1 MLRSLERHIKEL
13 LVDCYVLLAA
23 RIATPARIS
32 AHVGVRIMLC
42 FALILLIAGC
52 GRNSAGSSISGE
64 APPGSRSL
72 VLLFTGDMHS
82 NLESYPQLAELVE
95 RERAMAAERG
105 VPLLLLS
112 TGDAPMGTVYH
123 TLFTTNAADYRALS
137 LLGYDAS
144 ALGNHD
150 FDFGPHALLRSLAAA
165 DSLAADSL
173 AVRLASSPQPFASAR
188 PALSLPLLCAN
199 IQIEGD
205 TSGRVVKYIII
216 QRDSLRILVTATMG
230 LDAIRSISDA
240 DSLNYTPADAALAA
254 LLPQLPDCHFRIL
267 LSHGGTSWV
276 GNEQVTEETPS
287 ALRRRRKT
295 EDALLAAK
303 VPLFDAILS
312 GHDHAPL
319 FTPLIVGKTVLGNS
333 GANLQY
339 LGRVELAKDSS
350 GRTHLVDY
358 RLIPIPASTA
368 CPASQPAAQLA
379 SQPAAQLAAQ
389 PVAQLAS
396 QPALRPSEHLAQKSA
411 QMRIASFVE
420 ERYREVAENLQRV
433 YGIALPDTLLP
444 SLAATKFA
452 ALSTP
457 DLVAEA
463 YSAAPALLQ
472 NAAAAPAPPVL
483 LQTAAAAPATPALAE
498 AGVGAPA
505 APALAEERPIGIV
518 PFGVVRGQLPHS
530 GAITWRHLFE
540 LLPLGSNREGLAG
553 YPLVKLYLYG
563 KELFDICE
571 LDASYARPGN
581 DLHLHFSSNLK
592 YYGRA
597 IGIPFM
603 RITEVFVNGVPVER
617 NRLYPIVTDLYTA
630 QSIKLL
636 EESSFGL
643 LKAAPKD
650 SSGNI
655 VTNPAAYTLT
665 ARIPAVQPAARSLPV
680 AVQGALP
687 ASTQG
692 APPAKCA
699 TVEITGWMALGLML
713 SSQAPE

>member
-1 MLRSLERHIKEL
+1 MGMLRSLERHIKEFTA
-13 LVDCYVLLAA
+13 VCSALLAA
-23 RIATPARIS
+23 RTATLVRNATH
-32 AHVGVRIMLC
+32 AGVRIML
-42 FALILLIAGC
+42 FAALILLIAGC
-52 GRNSAGSSISGE
+52 GRDLAENCISGE

-95 RERAMAAERG
+95 RERAMAEERG

-112 TGDAPMGTVYH
+112 TGDAPMGTIYH

-137 LLGYDAS
+137 LLGYDAT

-165 DSLAADSL
+165 DSLAVADSLAAADSL
-173 AVRLASSPQPFASAR
+173 AVRLASSPQPLASAR
-188 PALSLPLLCAN
+188 PALSLPLLCTN

-205 TSGRVVKYIII
+205 TSGRVAKYIII
-216 QRDSLRILVTATMG
+216 QKDSLRILVTATMG

-240 DSLNYTPADAALAA
+240 DSLNYTPADAALAE

-339 LGRVELAKDSS
+339 LGRVELAKDFS
-350 GRTHLVDY
+350 GRTRLVDY

-368 CPASQPAAQLA
+368 CPAS
-379 SQPAAQLAAQ
+379 
-389 PVAQLAS
+389 
-396 QPALRPSEHLAQKSA
+396 HF
-411 QMRIASFVE
+411 ASFVE
-420 ERYREVAENLQRV
+420 ERYREVAENMQRV

-452 ALSTP
+452 DLSTP

-472 NAAAAPAPPVL
+472 TAAAAPAAPVL

-540 LLPLGSNREGLAG
+540 LLSLGSNREGLAG

-603 RITEVFVNGVPVER
+603 RITEVFANGAPVER

-655 VTNPAAYTLT
+655 VTNPAAYILT

-680 AVQGALP
+680 AVQGAP
-687 ASTQG
+687 TAQG

-699 TVEITGWMALGLML
+699 PPAQGAPVEITGWMALGLML
-713 SSQAPE
+713 SSQAPYDK

>member
-1 MLRSLERHIKEL
+1 MLRSLKRHIKEL
-13 LVDCYVLLAA
+13 LVYCYILHVA

-42 FALILLIAGC
+42 FALILLIASC
-52 GRNSAGSSISGE
+52 GRNSAENCISGD

-95 RERAMAAERG
+95 KERAMAAERG

-112 TGDAPMGTVYH
+112 TGDAPMGTIYH

-173 AVRLASSPQPFASAR
+173 AVRLASSSQPLASAR

-205 TSGRVVKYIII
+205 TSGRVAKYIII
-216 QRDSLRILVTATMG
+216 QKDSLRILVTATMG
-230 LDAIRSISDA
+230 IDAIRSISDA

-319 FTPLIVGKTVLGNS
+319 FTPLIVGNTVLGNS
-333 GANLQY
+333 GVNLQY

-358 RLIPIPASTA
+358 RLIPIPAATSHLA
-368 CPASQPAAQLA
+368 SHFASQPAAQIAAQPAAQLV
-379 SQPAAQLAAQ
+379 SQPAAQLAA
-389 PVAQLAS
+389 

-420 ERYREVAENLQRV
+420 ERYREVAENMQRV

-452 ALSTP
+452 DLSTP

-472 NAAAAPAPPVL
+472 TAAAAPATPAL
-483 LQTAAAAPATPALAE
+483 LQTAAAAPAT
-498 AGVGAPA
+498 
-505 APALAEERPIGIV
+505 PALAEERPIGIV

-540 LLPLGSNREGLAG
+540 LLSLGSNREGLAG

-603 RITEVFVNGVPVER
+603 RITEVFANGAPVER

-655 VTNPAAYTLT
+655 VTNPAAYILT

-687 ASTQG
+687 ASAQG
-692 APPAKCA
+692 APPAQGVP
-699 TVEITGWMALGLML
+699 VELTGWMALGLML
-713 SSQAPE
+713 SSQAPYDK

>member
-1 MLRSLERHIKEL
+1 
-13 LVDCYVLLAA
+13 
-23 RIATPARIS
+23 
-32 AHVGVRIMLC
+32 
-42 FALILLIAGC
+42 
-52 GRNSAGSSISGE
+52 
-64 APPGSRSL
+64 
-72 VLLFTGDMHS
+72 
-82 NLESYPQLAELVE
+82 
-95 RERAMAAERG
+95 
-105 VPLLLLS
+105 
-112 TGDAPMGTVYH
+112 MG
-123 TLFTTNAADYRALS
+123 
-137 LLGYDAS
+137 
-144 ALGNHD
+144 
-150 FDFGPHALLRSLAAA
+150 
-165 DSLAADSL
+165 
-173 AVRLASSPQPFASAR
+173 
-188 PALSLPLLCAN
+188 
-199 IQIEGD
+199 I
-205 TSGRVVKYIII
+205 
-216 QRDSLRILVTATMG
+216 
-230 LDAIRSISDA
+230 DAIRSISDA

-287 ALRRRRKT
+287 ALKRRRKT

-319 FTPLIVGKTVLGNS
+319 FTPLIVGNTVLGNS

-339 LGRVELAKDSS
+339 LGRVELAKDSAS
-350 GRTHLVDY
+350 RTHLVDY
-358 RLIPIPASTA
+358 RLIPIPAPTA
-368 CPASQPAAQLA
+368 CPASQPAAQIA
-379 SQPAAQLAAQ
+379 SQPA
-389 PVAQLAS
+389 AQLAS
-396 QPALRPSEHLAQKSA
+396 QPALRPSEHLAQKPA

-420 ERYREVAENLQRV
+420 ERYREVEENLQRV

-452 ALSTP
+452 DLSTP

-472 NAAAAPAPPVL
+472 TAAAAPAPPVL
-483 LQTAAAAPATPALAE
+483 LQNAAAAPATPALAE

-540 LLPLGSNREGLAG
+540 LLSLGSNREGLAG

-603 RITEVFVNGVPVER
+603 RITEVFANGAPVER

-655 VTNPAAYTLT
+655 VSNPAAYTIT

-680 AVQGALP
+680 AVQGAP
-687 ASTQG
+687 TAQG

-699 TVEITGWMALGLML
+699 PPAQGAPVELTGWMALGLML
-713 SSQAPE
+713 SSQAPYDK

>member
-23 RIATPARIS
+23 RIATLARTATLVRIATLARVFSLARI
-32 AHVGVRIMLC
+32 ATHAGVRIML
-42 FALILLIAGC
+42 FAALTLLIAGC
-52 GRNSAGSSISGE
+52 GRNSAESSISSE

-112 TGDAPMGTVYH
+112 TGDAPMGTIYH

-150 FDFGPHALLRSLAAA
+150 FDFGPRALLRSLAAA
-165 DSLAADSL
+165 DSLAA
-173 AVRLASSPQPFASAR
+173 F
-188 PALSLPLLCAN
+188 SLPLLCAN

-205 TSGRVVKYIII
+205 TSGRVAKYIII
-216 QRDSLRILVTATMG
+216 QKDSLRILVTATMG
-230 LDAIRSISDA
+230 IDAIRSISAA

-319 FTPLIVGKTVLGNS
+319 FTPLIVGNTVLGNS

-339 LGRVELAKDSS
+339 LGRVELAKDSA

-358 RLIPIPASTA
+358 RLIPIPAPTA
-368 CPASQPAAQLA
+368 CPAS
-379 SQPAAQLAAQ
+379 
-389 PVAQLAS
+389 
-396 QPALRPSEHLAQKSA
+396 HF
-411 QMRIASFVE
+411 ASFVE
-420 ERYREVAENLQRV
+420 ERYREVEENLQRV

-452 ALSTP
+452 VLSTP

-463 YSAAPALLQ
+463 YSAAPALLQTAAAAPAPPALLQ

-483 LQTAAAAPATPALAE
+483 LQTAAAPPATPALAE

-540 LLPLGSNREGLAG
+540 LLSLGSNREGLAG

-603 RITEVFVNGVPVER
+603 RITEVFANGAPVER

-655 VTNPAAYTLT
+655 VTNPAAYILT

-680 AVQGALP
+680 AVQGAP
-687 ASTQG
+687 TAQG

-699 TVEITGWMALGLML
+699 PPAQGAPVEITGWMALGLML
-713 SSQAPE
+713 SSQAPYDK

>member
-1 MLRSLERHIKEL
+1 MLF
-13 LVDCYVLLAA
+13 AA
-23 RIATPARIS
+23 LT
-32 AHVGVRIMLC
+32 
-42 FALILLIAGC
+42 LLIAGC
-52 GRNSAGSSISGE
+52 GRNSAESSISSE

-95 RERAMAAERG
+95 RERAMAEERG

-112 TGDAPMGTVYH
+112 TGDAPMGTIYH

-165 DSLAADSL
+165 DSFAAADSLAADSL
-173 AVRLASSPQPFASAR
+173 TVRLASSLQPLASAR

-205 TSGRVVKYIII
+205 TSGRVAKYIII

-230 LDAIRSISDA
+230 LDAIRSISTA

-319 FTPLIVGKTVLGNS
+319 FTPLIVGKTVIGNS

-339 LGRVELAKDSS
+339 LGRVELAKDSA

-368 CPASQPAAQLA
+368 CPASHFAAHPAAQR
-379 SQPAAQLAAQ
+379 
-389 PVAQLAS
+389 AS
-396 QPALRPSEHLAQKSA
+396 QPALRPSEHLAHKSA

-420 ERYREVAENLQRV
+420 ERYREVEENLQRV

-472 NAAAAPAPPVL
+472 TAAAAPVAPAL

-540 LLPLGSNREGLAG
+540 LLSLGSNREGLAG

-603 RITEVFVNGVPVER
+603 RITEVFANGAPVER

-655 VTNPAAYTLT
+655 VTNPAAYILT

-680 AVQGALP
+680 AVQGAP
-687 ASTQG
+687 TAQG
-692 APPAKCA
+692 A

-713 SSQAPE
+713 SSQAPYDK

>member
-23 RIATPARIS
+23 RIATSARIS
-32 AHVGVRIMLC
+32 AHVGMRIML
-42 FALILLIAGC
+42 FAALTLLIAGC
-52 GRNSAGSSISGE
+52 GRNSAESSISSA

-112 TGDAPMGTVYH
+112 TGDAPMGTIYH

-137 LLGYDAS
+137 LLGYDAT

-173 AVRLASSPQPFASAR
+173 AV
-188 PALSLPLLCAN
+188 LSLPLLCAN

-205 TSGRVVKYIII
+205 TSGRVAKYIII

-230 LDAIRSISDA
+230 LDAIRSISAA

-295 EDALLAAK
+295 EDAILAAK

-319 FTPLIVGKTVLGNS
+319 FIPLIVGKTVIGNS

-350 GRTHLVDY
+350 GRTSLVDY
-358 RLIPIPASTA
+358 QLIPIPAPTA
-368 CPASQPAAQLA
+368 CPAS
-379 SQPAAQLAAQ
+379 
-389 PVAQLAS
+389 
-396 QPALRPSEHLAQKSA
+396 HF
-411 QMRIASFVE
+411 ASFVE
-420 ERYREVAENLQRV
+420 ERYREVAENMQRV

-444 SLAATKFA
+444 SLAATQFA

-472 NAAAAPAPPVL
+472 TAAAAPAPPAL
-483 LQTAAAAPATPALAE
+483 LQNAAAAPVAPALAE

-540 LLPLGSNREGLAG
+540 LLSLGSNREGLAG

-603 RITEVFVNGVPVER
+603 RITEVFANGAPVER

-680 AVQGALP
+680 AVQGAPTAQGALP
-687 ASTQG
+687 ASAQG
-692 APPAKCA
+692 AP
-699 TVEITGWMALGLML
+699 VEMTGWMALGLML
-713 SSQAPE
+713 SSQAPYDK

>member
-1 MLRSLERHIKEL
+1 MLRSLKRHIKEL
-13 LVDCYVLLAA
+13 LVYCYILHAA
-23 RIATPARIS
+23 RIATLARTATLVRIATLARVFSLARI
-32 AHVGVRIMLC
+32 ATHAGVRIML
-42 FALILLIAGC
+42 FAALTLLIAGC
-52 GRNSAGSSISGE
+52 GRNSAESSISSE

-95 RERAMAAERG
+95 KERAMAAERG

-112 TGDAPMGTVYH
+112 TGDAPMGTIYH

-150 FDFGPHALLRSLAAA
+150 FDFGPRALLRSLAAA

-173 AVRLASSPQPFASAR
+173 AVRLASSSQSLASAR

-205 TSGRVVKYIII
+205 TSGRVAKYIII

-230 LDAIRSISDA
+230 LDAIRSISAA

-358 RLIPIPASTA
+358 RLIPIPAPTA

-379 SQPAAQLAAQ
+379 AQPA
-389 PVAQLAS
+389 AQLAS

-420 ERYREVAENLQRV
+420 ERYREVEENLQRV

-472 NAAAAPAPPVL
+472 
-483 LQTAAAAPATPALAE
+483 TAAAAPAAPALAE

-540 LLPLGSNREGLAG
+540 LLSLGSNREGLAG

-603 RITEVFVNGVPVER
+603 RITEVFANGAPVER

-655 VTNPAAYTLT
+655 VTNPAAYILT

-680 AVQGALP
+680 AVQGA
-687 ASTQG
+687 STAQG

-713 SSQAPE
+713 SSQATYDK

>member
-1 MLRSLERHIKEL
+1 M
-13 LVDCYVLLAA
+13 
-23 RIATPARIS
+23 
-32 AHVGVRIMLC
+32 
-42 FALILLIAGC
+42 
-52 GRNSAGSSISGE
+52 
-64 APPGSRSL
+64 
-72 VLLFTGDMHS
+72 
-82 NLESYPQLAELVE
+82 
-95 RERAMAAERG
+95 
-105 VPLLLLS
+105 
-112 TGDAPMGTVYH
+112 
-123 TLFTTNAADYRALS
+123 
-137 LLGYDAS
+137 
-144 ALGNHD
+144 
-150 FDFGPHALLRSLAAA
+150 
-165 DSLAADSL
+165 
-173 AVRLASSPQPFASAR
+173 
-188 PALSLPLLCAN
+188 
-199 IQIEGD
+199 
-205 TSGRVVKYIII
+205 
-216 QRDSLRILVTATMG
+216 
-230 LDAIRSISDA
+230 
-240 DSLNYTPADAALAA
+240 
-254 LLPQLPDCHFRIL
+254 
-267 LSHGGTSWV
+267 
-276 GNEQVTEETPS
+276 
-287 ALRRRRKT
+287 
-295 EDALLAAK
+295 
-303 VPLFDAILS
+303 
-312 GHDHAPL
+312 
-319 FTPLIVGKTVLGNS
+319 
-333 GANLQY
+333 
-339 LGRVELAKDSS
+339 
-350 GRTHLVDY
+350 
-358 RLIPIPASTA
+358 
-368 CPASQPAAQLA
+368 
-379 SQPAAQLAAQ
+379 
-389 PVAQLAS
+389 
-396 QPALRPSEHLAQKSA
+396 
-411 QMRIASFVE
+411 
-420 ERYREVAENLQRV
+420 
-433 YGIALPDTLLP
+433 P

-472 NAAAAPAPPVL
+472 TAAAAPAPPVL

-540 LLPLGSNREGLAG
+540 LLSLGSNREGLAG

-603 RITEVFVNGVPVER
+603 RITEVFANGAPVER

-655 VTNPAAYTLT
+655 VTNPAAYILT

-680 AVQGALP
+680 AVQGAP
-687 ASTQG
+687 TAQG

-699 TVEITGWMALGLML
+699 PPAQGAPVEITGWMALGLML
-713 SSQAPE
+713 SSQAPYDK

>member
-1 MLRSLERHIKEL
+1 
-13 LVDCYVLLAA
+13 
-23 RIATPARIS
+23 
-32 AHVGVRIMLC
+32 
-42 FALILLIAGC
+42 
-52 GRNSAGSSISGE
+52 
-64 APPGSRSL
+64 
-72 VLLFTGDMHS
+72 
-82 NLESYPQLAELVE
+82 
-95 RERAMAAERG
+95 
-105 VPLLLLS
+105 
-112 TGDAPMGTVYH
+112 
-123 TLFTTNAADYRALS
+123 
-137 LLGYDAS
+137 
-144 ALGNHD
+144 
-150 FDFGPHALLRSLAAA
+150 
-165 DSLAADSL
+165 
-173 AVRLASSPQPFASAR
+173 
-188 PALSLPLLCAN
+188 
-199 IQIEGD
+199 
-205 TSGRVVKYIII
+205 
-216 QRDSLRILVTATMG
+216 MG
-230 LDAIRSISDA
+230 LDAIRSISAA

-319 FTPLIVGKTVLGNS
+319 FTPLIVGNTVLGNS

-358 RLIPIPASTA
+358 RLIPIPAPTA
-368 CPASQPAAQLA
+368 CPAS
-379 SQPAAQLAAQ
+379 
-389 PVAQLAS
+389 
-396 QPALRPSEHLAQKSA
+396 HF
-411 QMRIASFVE
+411 ASFVE
-420 ERYREVAENLQRV
+420 ERYREVEENLQRV

-472 NAAAAPAPPVL
+472 TAAAAPAPPAL
-483 LQTAAAAPATPALAE
+483 LQNAAAAPVAPALAE

-540 LLPLGSNREGLAG
+540 LLSLGSNREGLAG

-603 RITEVFVNGVPVER
+603 RITEVFANGAPVER

-655 VTNPAAYTLT
+655 VTNPAAYILT

-680 AVQGALP
+680 AVQGAP
-687 ASTQG
+687 TAQG

-699 TVEITGWMALGLML
+699 PPAQGAPVEITGWMALGLML
-713 SSQAPE
+713 SSQAPYDK

>member
-1 MLRSLERHIKEL
+1 
-13 LVDCYVLLAA
+13 
-23 RIATPARIS
+23 
-32 AHVGVRIMLC
+32 
-42 FALILLIAGC
+42 
-52 GRNSAGSSISGE
+52 
-64 APPGSRSL
+64 
-72 VLLFTGDMHS
+72 
-82 NLESYPQLAELVE
+82 
-95 RERAMAAERG
+95 
-105 VPLLLLS
+105 
-112 TGDAPMGTVYH
+112 
-123 TLFTTNAADYRALS
+123 
-137 LLGYDAS
+137 
-144 ALGNHD
+144 
-150 FDFGPHALLRSLAAA
+150 
-165 DSLAADSL
+165 
-173 AVRLASSPQPFASAR
+173 
-188 PALSLPLLCAN
+188 
-199 IQIEGD
+199 
-205 TSGRVVKYIII
+205 
-216 QRDSLRILVTATMG
+216 MG
-230 LDAIRSISDA
+230 LDAIRSISTA

-319 FTPLIVGKTVLGNS
+319 FTPLFVGNTVLGNS
-333 GANLQY
+333 GANLKY
-339 LGRVELAKDSS
+339 LGRVELAKDSA

-358 RLIPIPASTA
+358 RLIPIPAPTA

-379 SQPAAQLAAQ
+379 SQPAAQLASQPAAQLASQPAAQLASQ

-396 QPALRPSEHLAQKSA
+396 QPALRASEHLAHKPA
-411 QMRIASFVE
+411 QMQIASFVE
-420 ERYREVAENLQRV
+420 ERYREVAENMQRV

-463 YSAAPALLQ
+463 YSAAP
-472 NAAAAPAPPVL
+472 VL
-483 LQTAAAAPATPALAE
+483 LQTAAAAPAASALAE

-540 LLPLGSNREGLAG
+540 LLSLGSNREGLAG

-603 RITEVFVNGVPVER
+603 RITEVFANGAPVER

>member
-1 MLRSLERHIKEL
+1 MLRSLKRHIKEL
-13 LVDCYVLLAA
+13 LVDCYVLHAA
-23 RIATPARIS
+23 RIATLARTATLVRIATLARVFSLARI
-32 AHVGVRIMLC
+32 ATHAGVRIML
-42 FALILLIAGC
+42 FAALTLLIAGC
-52 GRNSAGSSISGE
+52 GRNSAESSISSE

-95 RERAMAAERG
+95 RERAMAQERG

-150 FDFGPHALLRSLAAA
+150 FDFGPRALLRSLAAA
-165 DSLAADSL
+165 DSLAA
-173 AVRLASSPQPFASAR
+173 
-188 PALSLPLLCAN
+188 LSLPLICAN

-205 TSGRVVKYIII
+205 TSGRVAKYIII

-230 LDAIRSISDA
+230 LDAIRSISTA

-276 GNEQVTEETPS
+276 GNEQVTDETPS

-339 LGRVELAKDSS
+339 LGRVELAKDSA

-358 RLIPIPASTA
+358 RLIPIPPPTA
-368 CPASQPAAQLA
+368 CPASQPAVQLASQPAAQLA
-379 SQPAAQLAAQ
+379 SQPAAQLA
-389 PVAQLAS
+389 S
-396 QPALRPSEHLAQKSA
+396 QPALRPSEHLAYKPA

-420 ERYREVAENLQRV
+420 ERYREVEENLQRV

-452 ALSTP
+452 DLCTP

-463 YSAAPALLQ
+463 YSAS
-472 NAAAAPAPPVL
+472 
-483 LQTAAAAPATPALAE
+483 
-498 AGVGAPA
+498 
-505 APALAEERPIGIV
+505 PALAEERPIGIV

-540 LLPLGSNREGLAG
+540 LLSLGSNREGLAG

-603 RITEVFVNGVPVER
+603 RITEVFANGAPVER

-655 VTNPAAYTLT
+655 VTNPAAYILT

-680 AVQGALP
+680 AVQGAPTAQGALP
-687 ASTQG
+687 ASAQG
-692 APPAKCA
+692 AP
-699 TVEITGWMALGLML
+699 VEITGWMALGLML

>member
-1 MLRSLERHIKEL
+1 M
-13 LVDCYVLLAA
+13 
-23 RIATPARIS
+23 
-32 AHVGVRIMLC
+32 
-42 FALILLIAGC
+42 
-52 GRNSAGSSISGE
+52 
-64 APPGSRSL
+64 
-72 VLLFTGDMHS
+72 
-82 NLESYPQLAELVE
+82 
-95 RERAMAAERG
+95 
-105 VPLLLLS
+105 
-112 TGDAPMGTVYH
+112 
-123 TLFTTNAADYRALS
+123 
-137 LLGYDAS
+137 
-144 ALGNHD
+144 
-150 FDFGPHALLRSLAAA
+150 
-165 DSLAADSL
+165 
-173 AVRLASSPQPFASAR
+173 
-188 PALSLPLLCAN
+188 
-199 IQIEGD
+199 
-205 TSGRVVKYIII
+205 
-216 QRDSLRILVTATMG
+216 
-230 LDAIRSISDA
+230 
-240 DSLNYTPADAALAA
+240 
-254 LLPQLPDCHFRIL
+254 
-267 LSHGGTSWV
+267 
-276 GNEQVTEETPS
+276 
-287 ALRRRRKT
+287 
-295 EDALLAAK
+295 
-303 VPLFDAILS
+303 
-312 GHDHAPL
+312 
-319 FTPLIVGKTVLGNS
+319 LGNS

-339 LGRVELAKDSS
+339 LGRVELAKDFS
-350 GRTHLVDY
+350 GRTRLVDY

-368 CPASQPAAQLA
+368 CPAS
-379 SQPAAQLAAQ
+379 
-389 PVAQLAS
+389 
-396 QPALRPSEHLAQKSA
+396 HF
-411 QMRIASFVE
+411 ASFVE
-420 ERYREVAENLQRV
+420 ERYREVAENMQRV

-472 NAAAAPAPPVL
+472 TAAAAPAPPAL
-483 LQTAAAAPATPALAE
+483 LQNAAAAPVAPALAE

-540 LLPLGSNREGLAG
+540 LLSLGSNREGLAG

-603 RITEVFVNGVPVER
+603 RITEVFANGAPVER

-655 VTNPAAYTLT
+655 VTNPAAYILT

-680 AVQGALP
+680 AVQGAP
-687 ASTQG
+687 TAQG

-699 TVEITGWMALGLML
+699 PPAQGAPVEITGWMALGLML
-713 SSQAPE
+713 SSQAPYDK

>member
-1 MLRSLERHIKEL
+1 MLRSLKRHIKEF
-13 LVDCYVLLAA
+13 LVACYVLHAA
-23 RIATPARIS
+23 RIATLARTATLVRIATLARVFSLARI
-32 AHVGVRIMLC
+32 ATHAGVRIML
-42 FALILLIAGC
+42 FAALTLLIAGC
-52 GRNSAGSSISGE
+52 GRNSAESSISSE

-72 VLLFTGDMHS
+72 VLLFTGDMRS

-95 RERAMAAERG
+95 KERAMAQERG

-112 TGDAPMGTVYH
+112 TGDAPMGTIYH

-173 AVRLASSPQPFASAR
+173 AVRLASSLQPLASAR

-205 TSGRVVKYIII
+205 TSGRVAKYIII
-216 QRDSLRILVTATMG
+216 QKDSLRILVTATMG
-230 LDAIRSISDA
+230 IDAIRSISAA

-319 FTPLIVGKTVLGNS
+319 FTPLTVGKTVIGNS

-368 CPASQPAAQLA
+368 CPAS
-379 SQPAAQLAAQ
+379 
-389 PVAQLAS
+389 
-396 QPALRPSEHLAQKSA
+396 HF
-411 QMRIASFVE
+411 ASFVE
-420 ERYREVAENLQRV
+420 ERYREVEENLQRV

-472 NAAAAPAPPVL
+472 
-483 LQTAAAAPATPALAE
+483 TAAA
-498 AGVGAPA
+498 APA

-540 LLPLGSNREGLAG
+540 LLSLGSNREGLAG

-603 RITEVFVNGVPVER
+603 RITEVFANGAPVER

-680 AVQGALP
+680 AVQGAP
-687 ASTQG
+687 TAQG

-699 TVEITGWMALGLML
+699 PPAQGAPVEITGWMALGLML
-713 SSQAPE
+713 SSQAPYDK

>member
-23 RIATPARIS
+23 RIATLARIS
-32 AHVGVRIMLC
+32 AHAGVRIML
-42 FALILLIAGC
+42 FAALTLLIAGC
-52 GRNSAGSSISGE
+52 GRNSAESCISSA

-82 NLESYPQLAELVE
+82 NLENYPQLAELVE
-95 RERAMAAERG
+95 RERTMAAERG

-112 TGDAPMGTVYH
+112 TGDAPMGTIYH

-165 DSLAADSL
+165 DSLAA
-173 AVRLASSPQPFASAR
+173 F
-188 PALSLPLLCAN
+188 SLPLLCAN

-205 TSGRVVKYIII
+205 TSGRVAKYIII
-216 QRDSLRILVTATMG
+216 QKDSLLILVTATMG
-230 LDAIRSISDA
+230 LDAIRSISAA

-319 FTPLIVGKTVLGNS
+319 FTPLIVGKTVIGNS

-339 LGRVELAKDSS
+339 LGRVELAKDSA

-358 RLIPIPASTA
+358 RLIPIPTPTT

-379 SQPAAQLAAQ
+379 LQ

-396 QPALRPSEHLAQKSA
+396 QPALRASEHLAHKPA
-411 QMRIASFVE
+411 QMQIASFVE
-420 ERYREVAENLQRV
+420 ERYREVAENMQRV

-463 YSAAPALLQ
+463 YSAAPA
-472 NAAAAPAPPVL
+472 L

-540 LLPLGSNREGLAG
+540 LLSLGSNREGLAG

-603 RITEVFVNGVPVER
+603 RITEVFANGAPVER

-680 AVQGALP
+680 AVQGAP
-687 ASTQG
+687 TAQGASTAQG
-692 APPAKCA
+692 AP
-699 TVEITGWMALGLML
+699 VELTGWMALGLML
-713 SSQAPE
+713 SSQAPYDK

>member
-1 MLRSLERHIKEL
+1 MLF
-13 LVDCYVLLAA
+13 AA
-23 RIATPARIS
+23 LT
-32 AHVGVRIMLC
+32 
-42 FALILLIAGC
+42 LLIAGC
-52 GRNSAGSSISGE
+52 GRNSAESSISSE

-82 NLESYPQLAELVE
+82 NLENYPQLAELVE
-95 RERAMAAERG
+95 RERAMAQERG

-112 TGDAPMGTVYH
+112 TGDAPMGTIYH

-150 FDFGPHALLRSLAAA
+150 FDFGPHALLRSLTAA
-165 DSLAADSL
+165 DSLA
-173 AVRLASSPQPFASAR
+173 
-188 PALSLPLLCAN
+188 ALSLPLLCAN

-205 TSGRVVKYIII
+205 TSGRVAKYIII

-230 LDAIRSISDA
+230 LDAIRSISAA
-240 DSLNYTPADAALAA
+240 DSLNYTPADAALAT

-350 GRTHLVDY
+350 GRTRLVDY

-368 CPASQPAAQLA
+368 CPAS
-379 SQPAAQLAAQ
+379 
-389 PVAQLAS
+389 
-396 QPALRPSEHLAQKSA
+396 HF
-411 QMRIASFVE
+411 ASFVE
-420 ERYREVAENLQRV
+420 ERYREVAENMQRV

-452 ALSTP
+452 DLSTP

-463 YSAAPALLQ
+463 YSAAPVLLQ
-472 NAAAAPAPPVL
+472 TAAAAPAPPAL
-483 LQTAAAAPATPALAE
+483 LQTAAAAPATPALA
-498 AGVGAPA
+498 G
-505 APALAEERPIGIV
+505 ERPIGIV

-530 GAITWRHLFE
+530 GAITWRRLFE
-540 LLPLGSNREGLAG
+540 LLSLGSNREGLAG

-603 RITEVFVNGVPVER
+603 RITEVFANGAPVER

-655 VTNPAAYTLT
+655 VSNPAAYTIT
-665 ARIPAVQPAARSLPV
+665 ASIPAVQ
-680 AVQGALP
+680 
-687 ASTQG
+687 G
-692 APPAKCA
+692 AP
-699 TVEITGWMALGLML
+699 VEMTGWMALGLML
-713 SSQAPE
+713 SSQAPYDK

>member
-1 MLRSLERHIKEL
+1 MGMLRSLKRHIKEF
-13 LVDCYVLLAA
+13 LVACYVLHAA
-23 RIATPARIS
+23 RIATLARIS
-32 AHVGVRIMLC
+32 AHAGVRIML
-42 FALILLIAGC
+42 FAALTLLIAGC
-52 GRNSAGSSISGE
+52 GRNSAESSISSE

-95 RERAMAAERG
+95 RERAMAQERG

-112 TGDAPMGTVYH
+112 TGDAPMGTIYH

-173 AVRLASSPQPFASAR
+173 AVRLASSSQPLASAR

-230 LDAIRSISDA
+230 IDAIRSISAA

-295 EDALLAAK
+295 EDALLAAE

-350 GRTHLVDY
+350 GRTRLVDY
-358 RLIPIPASTA
+358 RLIPIPAPTA
-368 CPASQPAAQLA
+368 CPAS
-379 SQPAAQLAAQ
+379 
-389 PVAQLAS
+389 
-396 QPALRPSEHLAQKSA
+396 HF
-411 QMRIASFVE
+411 ASFVE

-472 NAAAAPAPPVL
+472 NAA
-483 LQTAAAAPATPALAE
+483 TAPATPALAE
-498 AGVGAPA
+498 PAVGAPA

-540 LLPLGSNREGLAG
+540 LLSLGSNREGLTG

-603 RITEVFVNGVPVER
+603 RITEVFANGAPVER

-655 VTNPAAYTLT
+655 VTNPAAYILT

-687 ASTQG
+687 ASAQGAQPAQG
-692 APPAKCA
+692 AP
-699 TVEITGWMALGLML
+699 VEITGWMALGLML
-713 SSQAPE
+713 SSQAPYDK

>member
-1 MLRSLERHIKEL
+1 MLRSLKRHIKEF
-13 LVDCYVLLAA
+13 LVACYVLHAA
-23 RIATPARIS
+23 RIATLARTATLVRIATLARVVPLARITT
-32 AHVGVRIMLC
+32 HVGVRIML
-42 FALILLIAGC
+42 FAALTLLIAGC
-52 GRNSAGSSISGE
+52 GRNSAESSISSE

-95 RERAMAAERG
+95 RERAMAEERG

-112 TGDAPMGTVYH
+112 TGDAPMGTIYH

-173 AVRLASSPQPFASAR
+173 AVRLASSLQPLASAR

-205 TSGRVVKYIII
+205 TSGRVAKYIII

-230 LDAIRSISDA
+230 LDAIRSISAA

-319 FTPLIVGKTVLGNS
+319 FTPLFVGNTVLGNS

-339 LGRVELAKDSS
+339 LGRVELAKDSA

-368 CPASQPAAQLA
+368 CPAS
-379 SQPAAQLAAQ
+379 
-389 PVAQLAS
+389 
-396 QPALRPSEHLAQKSA
+396 HF
-411 QMRIASFVE
+411 ASFVE
-420 ERYREVAENLQRV
+420 ERYREVEENLQRV

-472 NAAAAPAPPVL
+472 TAAAAPAPPAL
-483 LQTAAAAPATPALAE
+483 LQTAAAALAAPALAE

-540 LLPLGSNREGLAG
+540 LLSLGSNREGLAG

-603 RITEVFVNGVPVER
+603 RITEVFANGAPVER

-655 VTNPAAYTLT
+655 VTNPAAYILT

-680 AVQGALP
+680 AVQGAP
-687 ASTQG
+687 TAQG

-699 TVEITGWMALGLML
+699 PPAQGAPVELTGWMALGLML
-713 SSQAPE
+713 SSQAPYDK

>member
-1 MLRSLERHIKEL
+1 MLRSLKRHIKEL
-13 LVDCYVLLAA
+13 LVYCYILLAA
-23 RIATPARIS
+23 LT
-32 AHVGVRIMLC
+32 
-42 FALILLIAGC
+42 LLIAGC
-52 GRNSAGSSISGE
+52 GRNSAESCISSE

-95 RERAMAAERG
+95 KERAMAAERG

-112 TGDAPMGTVYH
+112 TGDAPMGTIYH

-137 LLGYDAS
+137 LLGYDAT

-150 FDFGPHALLRSLAAA
+150 FDFGPRALLRSLAAA
-165 DSLAADSL
+165 DSLAADPLAADSL
-173 AVRLASSPQPFASAR
+173 AVRLSSSLQPFASAR

-205 TSGRVVKYIII
+205 TSGRVAKYIII

-240 DSLNYTPADAALAA
+240 DSLNYTSADAALAA

-276 GNEQVTEETPS
+276 GNEQVTDETPS

-319 FTPLIVGKTVLGNS
+319 FTPLIIGNTVLGNS

-339 LGRVELAKDSS
+339 LGRVELAKDSA

-358 RLIPIPASTA
+358 RLIPIPPPTA
-368 CPASQPAAQLA
+368 CPAYQPAAQLA
-379 SQPAAQLAAQ
+379 SQPAAQLASQ
-389 PVAQLAS
+389 PAAQLAS

-472 NAAAAPAPPVL
+472 
-483 LQTAAAAPATPALAE
+483 TAAAVPATPALAE

-505 APALAEERPIGIV
+505 TPALAGERPIGIV

-540 LLPLGSNREGLAG
+540 LLSLGSNREGLTG

-680 AVQGALP
+680 AVQGA
-687 ASTQG
+687 
-692 APPAKCA
+692 PPAKCA
-699 TVEITGWMALGLML
+699 PPAQGAPVEITGWMALGLML
-713 SSQAPE
+713 SSQAPYDK

>member
-13 LVDCYVLLAA
+13 LVDCYILHAA
-23 RIATPARIS
+23 RIATLARTATLARI
-32 AHVGVRIMLC
+32 ATLARVVPLARIATHVGVRIMLC

-52 GRNSAGSSISGE
+52 GRNSAGSSISGD

-95 RERAMAAERG
+95 RERAMAQERG

-165 DSLAADSL
+165 DSLAA
-173 AVRLASSPQPFASAR
+173 F
-188 PALSLPLLCAN
+188 SLPLLCAN

-205 TSGRVVKYIII
+205 TSGRVAKYIII

-230 LDAIRSISDA
+230 LDAIRSISAA

-287 ALRRRRKT
+287 ARRRRRKT

-319 FTPLIVGKTVLGNS
+319 FTPLIVGNTVLGNS

-339 LGRVELAKDSS
+339 LGRVELAKDFS
-350 GRTHLVDY
+350 GRTRLVDY

-368 CPASQPAAQLA
+368 CPAS
-379 SQPAAQLAAQ
+379 
-389 PVAQLAS
+389 
-396 QPALRPSEHLAQKSA
+396 HF
-411 QMRIASFVE
+411 ASFVE
-420 ERYREVAENLQRV
+420 ERYREVAENMQRV

-472 NAAAAPAPPVL
+472 
-483 LQTAAAAPATPALAE
+483 TAAAAPAAPALLQNA
-498 AGVGAPA
+498 ATAPA
-505 APALAEERPIGIV
+505 TPALAEERPIGIV

-540 LLPLGSNREGLAG
+540 LLSLGSNREGLAG

-603 RITEVFVNGVPVER
+603 RITEVFANGAPVER

-655 VTNPAAYTLT
+655 VTNPAAYILT

-680 AVQGALP
+680 AVQGAP
-687 ASTQG
+687 TAQG

-699 TVEITGWMALGLML
+699 PPAQGAPVEITGWMALGLML
-713 SSQAPE
+713 SSQAPYDK

>member
-32 AHVGVRIMLC
+32 AHVGMRIML
-42 FALILLIAGC
+42 FAALTLLIAGC
-52 GRNSAGSSISGE
+52 GRNSAESSISSE

-95 RERAMAAERG
+95 KERAMAAERG

-112 TGDAPMGTVYH
+112 TGDAPMGTIYH

-165 DSLAADSL
+165 DSFAAADSLAADSL
-173 AVRLASSPQPFASAR
+173 AVRLASTLQPLASAR

-205 TSGRVVKYIII
+205 TSGRVAKYIII
-216 QRDSLRILVTATMG
+216 QKDSLLILVTATMG
-230 LDAIRSISDA
+230 LDAIRSISAA

-254 LLPQLPDCHFRIL
+254 LVPQLPDCHFRIL

-319 FTPLIVGKTVLGNS
+319 FTPLIVGKTVIGNS

-339 LGRVELAKDSS
+339 LGRVELAKDSA

-358 RLIPIPASTA
+358 RLIPIPAPTA
-368 CPASQPAAQLA
+368 CPAS
-379 SQPAAQLAAQ
+379 
-389 PVAQLAS
+389 
-396 QPALRPSEHLAQKSA
+396 HF
-411 QMRIASFVE
+411 ASFVE
-420 ERYREVAENLQRV
+420 ERYREVEENLQRV

-444 SLAATKFA
+444 SLAATQFA

-472 NAAAAPAPPVL
+472 TAAAAPAPPAL
-483 LQTAAAAPATPALAE
+483 LQNAAAAPVAPALAE

-540 LLPLGSNREGLAG
+540 LLSLGSGMCCKVRSRAG
-553 YPLVKLYLYG
+553 G
-563 KELFDICE
+563 
-571 LDASYARPGN
+571 
-581 DLHLHFSSNLK
+581 
-592 YYGRA
+592 
-597 IGIPFM
+597 
-603 RITEVFVNGVPVER
+603 
-617 NRLYPIVTDLYTA
+617 
-630 QSIKLL
+630 
-636 EESSFGL
+636 
-643 LKAAPKD
+643 
-650 SSGNI
+650 
-655 VTNPAAYTLT
+655 
-665 ARIPAVQPAARSLPV
+665 
-680 AVQGALP
+680 
-687 ASTQG
+687 
-692 APPAKCA
+692 
-699 TVEITGWMALGLML
+699 
-713 SSQAPE
+713 

>member
-1 MLRSLERHIKEL
+1 MLRSLKRHIKEF
-13 LVDCYVLLAA
+13 LVACYVLLAA
-23 RIATPARIS
+23 RIATLARTATLVRIATLARVVPLARITT
-32 AHVGVRIMLC
+32 HVGVRIML
-42 FALILLIAGC
+42 FAALTLLIAGC
-52 GRNSAGSSISGE
+52 GRNSAESSISSE

-95 RERAMAAERG
+95 KERAMAQERG

-112 TGDAPMGTVYH
+112 TGDAPMGTIYH

-137 LLGYDAS
+137 LLGYDAT

-165 DSLAADSL
+165 DSLAVADSLAAADSL
-173 AVRLASSPQPFASAR
+173 AVRLASSPQPLASAR
-188 PALSLPLLCAN
+188 PALSLPLLCTN

-205 TSGRVVKYIII
+205 TSGRVAKYIII
-216 QRDSLRILVTATMG
+216 QKDSLRILVTATMG
-230 LDAIRSISDA
+230 LDAIRSISTA

-339 LGRVELAKDSS
+339 LGRVELAKDFS
-350 GRTHLVDY
+350 GRTRLVDY

-368 CPASQPAAQLA
+368 CPAS
-379 SQPAAQLAAQ
+379 
-389 PVAQLAS
+389 
-396 QPALRPSEHLAQKSA
+396 HF
-411 QMRIASFVE
+411 ASFVE
-420 ERYREVAENLQRV
+420 ERYREVAENMQRV

-452 ALSTP
+452 VLSTP

-472 NAAAAPAPPVL
+472 TAAAAPAPPAL
-483 LQTAAAAPATPALAE
+483 LQNAAAAPVAPALAE

-540 LLPLGSNREGLAG
+540 LLSLGSNREGLAG

-603 RITEVFVNGVPVER
+603 RITEVFANGAPVER

-655 VTNPAAYTLT
+655 VTNPAAYILT

-680 AVQGALP
+680 AVQGAP
-687 ASTQG
+687 TAQG

-699 TVEITGWMALGLML
+699 PPAQGAPVEITGWMALGLML
-713 SSQAPE
+713 SSQAPYDK

>member
-1 MLRSLERHIKEL
+1 MLRSLERHIKEFTA
-13 LVDCYVLLAA
+13 VCSALLAAHIATLA
-23 RIATPARIS
+23 RIAT
-32 AHVGVRIMLC
+32 HVGVRIMLC

-52 GRNSAGSSISGE
+52 GRNSAESSISSA
-64 APPGSRSL
+64 APSGSRSL

-95 RERAMAAERG
+95 RERAMAQGRG

-150 FDFGPHALLRSLAAA
+150 FDFGPRALLRSLASADSLAAADALAAA

-173 AVRLASSPQPFASAR
+173 AVRLSSSLQPLASAR

-205 TSGRVVKYIII
+205 TSGRVAKYIII

-230 LDAIRSISDA
+230 LDAIRSISAA

-267 LSHGGTSWV
+267 LSHGGTSWF
-276 GNEQVTEETPS
+276 GNEQVTEEAPS

-319 FTPLIVGKTVLGNS
+319 FTPLIVGKTVIGNS

-339 LGRVELAKDSS
+339 LGRVELAKDSA

-358 RLIPIPASTA
+358 RLIPIPAPTA

-379 SQPAAQLAAQ
+379 SQPAAQLA
-389 PVAQLAS
+389 S
-396 QPALRPSEHLAQKSA
+396 QPALRPSEHLAHKPA

-420 ERYREVAENLQRV
+420 ERYREVAENMQRV

-472 NAAAAPAPPVL
+472 NAA
-483 LQTAAAAPATPALAE
+483 T
-498 AGVGAPA
+498 APA

-540 LLPLGSNREGLAG
+540 LLSLGSNREGLAG

-571 LDASYARPGN
+571 FDASYARPGN

-603 RITEVFVNGVPVER
+603 RITEVFANGAPVER

-655 VTNPAAYTLT
+655 VTNPAAYILT

-680 AVQGALP
+680 AVQGALHASAQGAQP
-687 ASTQG
+687 AQG
-692 APPAKCA
+692 AP
-699 TVEITGWMALGLML
+699 VELTGWMALGLMF
-713 SSQAPE
+713 SSQAPYDK

>member
-1 MLRSLERHIKEL
+1 MLRSLKRHIKEF
-13 LVDCYVLLAA
+13 LVACYVLHAA
-23 RIATPARIS
+23 RIATLARTATLVRIATLARVFSLARI
-32 AHVGVRIMLC
+32 ATHAGVRIML
-42 FALILLIAGC
+42 FAALTLLIAGC
-52 GRNSAGSSISGE
+52 GRNSAESSISFE

-95 RERAMAAERG
+95 RERAMAEERG

-150 FDFGPHALLRSLAAA
+150 FDFGPRALLRSLAAA
-165 DSLAADSL
+165 ESLAAADSL
-173 AVRLASSPQPFASAR
+173 AVRLASSLQPLASAR

-205 TSGRVVKYIII
+205 TSGRVAKYIII
-216 QRDSLRILVTATMG
+216 QKDSLRILVTATMG
-230 LDAIRSISDA
+230 IDAIRSISAA

-319 FTPLIVGKTVLGNS
+319 FTPLIVGNTVLGNS

-339 LGRVELAKDSS
+339 LGRVELAKDSA

-358 RLIPIPASTA
+358 RLIPIPPPTA
-368 CPASQPAAQLA
+368 CPASQPAVQLA
-379 SQPAAQLAAQ
+379 SQPAAQLAA
-389 PVAQLAS
+389 

-420 ERYREVAENLQRV
+420 ERYREVEENLQRV

-444 SLAATKFA
+444 SLASTKFA

-463 YSAAPALLQ
+463 YSAAPAL
-472 NAAAAPAPPVL
+472 
-483 LQTAAAAPATPALAE
+483 AE

-505 APALAEERPIGIV
+505 TPALAGERPIGIV

-540 LLPLGSNREGLAG
+540 LLSLGSNREGLAG

-603 RITEVFVNGVPVER
+603 RITEVFANGAPVER

-680 AVQGALP
+680 AVQGAP
-687 ASTQG
+687 TAQG

-699 TVEITGWMALGLML
+699 PPAQGAPVEITGWMALGLML

>member
-1 MLRSLERHIKEL
+1 MLRSLERHIKEFTA
-13 LVDCYVLLAA
+13 VCSALLAA
-23 RIATPARIS
+23 RTATLVRNATH
-32 AHVGVRIMLC
+32 AGVRIML
-42 FALILLIAGC
+42 FAALTLLIAGC
-52 GRNSAGSSISGE
+52 GRNSAESSISSA

-95 RERAMAAERG
+95 RERAMAEERG
-105 VPLLLLS
+105 LPLLLLS

-137 LLGYDAS
+137 LLGYDAT

-173 AVRLASSPQPFASAR
+173 AVRLASSSQPLASAR

-205 TSGRVVKYIII
+205 TSGRVAKYIII
-216 QRDSLRILVTATMG
+216 QKDSLRILVTATMG

-295 EDALLAAK
+295 EDALLAAE

-319 FTPLIVGKTVLGNS
+319 FTPLIVGKTVIGNS

-339 LGRVELAKDSS
+339 LGRVELAKDSV

-358 RLIPIPASTA
+358 RLIPIPAPTA
-368 CPASQPAAQLA
+368 CPAS
-379 SQPAAQLAAQ
+379 
-389 PVAQLAS
+389 
-396 QPALRPSEHLAQKSA
+396 HF
-411 QMRIASFVE
+411 ASFVE
-420 ERYREVAENLQRV
+420 ERYREVEENLQRV

-452 ALSTP
+452 DLSTP

-472 NAAAAPAPPVL
+472 TAAAAPAPPAL

-540 LLPLGSNREGLAG
+540 LLSLGSNREGLAG

-603 RITEVFVNGVPVER
+603 RITEVFANGAPVER

-680 AVQGALP
+680 AVQGAP
-687 ASTQG
+687 TAQG
-692 APPAKCA
+692 APPAQGVP
-699 TVEITGWMALGLML
+699 VELTGWMALGLML
-713 SSQAPE
+713 SSQAPYDK

>member
-1 MLRSLERHIKEL
+1 MLRSLERHIKEFTA
-13 LVDCYVLLAA
+13 VCSALLAA
-23 RIATPARIS
+23 RTATLVRNATH
-32 AHVGVRIMLC
+32 AGVRIML
-42 FALILLIAGC
+42 FAALTLLIASC
-52 GRNSAGSSISGE
+52 GRNSAESSISSE

-95 RERAMAAERG
+95 KERAMAAERG

-112 TGDAPMGTVYH
+112 TGDAPMGTIYH

-150 FDFGPHALLRSLAAA
+150 VDFGPRALLRSLAAA

-173 AVRLASSPQPFASAR
+173 AVRLASSLQPLASAR

-205 TSGRVVKYIII
+205 TSGRVAKYIII

-230 LDAIRSISDA
+230 LDAIRSISAA

-339 LGRVELAKDSS
+339 LGRVELAKDSA

-368 CPASQPAAQLA
+368 CPAS
-379 SQPAAQLAAQ
+379 
-389 PVAQLAS
+389 
-396 QPALRPSEHLAQKSA
+396 HF
-411 QMRIASFVE
+411 ASFVE
-420 ERYREVAENLQRV
+420 ERYREVEENLQRV

-452 ALSTP
+452 DLSSP

-463 YSAAPALLQ
+463 YSAAL
-472 NAAAAPAPPVL
+472 
-483 LQTAAAAPATPALAE
+483 ALA
-498 AGVGAPA
+498 A
-505 APALAEERPIGIV
+505 ERPIGIV

-540 LLPLGSNREGLAG
+540 LLSLGSNREGLAG

-603 RITEVFVNGVPVER
+603 RITEVFANGAPVER

-636 EESSFGL
+636 EKSSFGL

-655 VTNPAAYTLT
+655 VTNPAAYILT

-680 AVQGALP
+680 AVQGAP
-687 ASTQG
+687 TAQG

-699 TVEITGWMALGLML
+699 PPAQGAPVELTGWMALGLML
-713 SSQAPE
+713 SSQAPYDK

>member
-1 MLRSLERHIKEL
+1 MLRSLKRHIKEL
-13 LVDCYVLLAA
+13 LVYCYILLAA

-32 AHVGVRIMLC
+32 AHLGMRIML
-42 FALILLIAGC
+42 FAALTLLIAGC
-52 GRNSAGSSISGE
+52 GRNSTENCFSGE

-112 TGDAPMGTVYH
+112 TGDAPMGTIYH

-165 DSLAADSL
+165 DSLAA
-173 AVRLASSPQPFASAR
+173 F
-188 PALSLPLLCAN
+188 SLPLLCAN

-205 TSGRVVKYIII
+205 TSGRVAKYIII

-230 LDAIRSISDA
+230 LDAIRSISAA

-319 FTPLIVGKTVLGNS
+319 FTPLIVGKTVIGNS

-339 LGRVELAKDSS
+339 LGRVELAKDSA

-368 CPASQPAAQLA
+368 CPAS
-379 SQPAAQLAAQ
+379 
-389 PVAQLAS
+389 
-396 QPALRPSEHLAQKSA
+396 HF
-411 QMRIASFVE
+411 ASFVE
-420 ERYREVAENLQRV
+420 ERYREVEENLQRV

-472 NAAAAPAPPVL
+472 
-483 LQTAAAAPATPALAE
+483 TAAAAPATPALAE
-498 AGVGAPA
+498 AGVSAPA

-540 LLPLGSNREGLAG
+540 LLSLGSNREGLAG

-603 RITEVFVNGVPVER
+603 RITEVFANGAPVER

-655 VTNPAAYTLT
+655 VTNPAAYILT

-680 AVQGALP
+680 AVQGAP
-687 ASTQG
+687 TAQG
-692 APPAKCA
+692 A

-713 SSQAPE
+713 SSQAPYDK

>member
-1 MLRSLERHIKEL
+1 MLRSLKRHIKEL
-13 LVDCYVLLAA
+13 LVNCYVLLAA
-23 RIATPARIS
+23 RIATLARIS
-32 AHVGVRIMLC
+32 AHAGVRIMLC
-42 FALILLIAGC
+42 FALILLFAGC
-52 GRNSAGSSISGE
+52 GRNSAESSISSE

-95 RERAMAAERG
+95 RERAMAEERG

-112 TGDAPMGTVYH
+112 TGDAPMGTIYH

-165 DSLAADSL
+165 DSLA
-173 AVRLASSPQPFASAR
+173 VRLASSLQPLASAR

-205 TSGRVVKYIII
+205 TSGRVAKYIII

-319 FTPLIVGKTVLGNS
+319 FTPLIVGKTVIGNS

-339 LGRVELAKDSS
+339 LGRVELAKDSA

-358 RLIPIPASTA
+358 RLIPIPAPTA

-389 PVAQLAS
+389 P
-396 QPALRPSEHLAQKSA
+396 ALRPSEHLAHKPA

-420 ERYREVAENLQRV
+420 ERYREVEENLQRV

-452 ALSTP
+452 DLSTP

-463 YSAAPALLQ
+463 YS
-472 NAAAAPAPPVL
+472 
-483 LQTAAAAPATPALAE
+483 
-498 AGVGAPA
+498 A

-540 LLPLGSNREGLAG
+540 LLSLGSNREGLAG

-603 RITEVFVNGVPVER
+603 RITEVFANGAPVER

-655 VTNPAAYTLT
+655 VSNPAAYTIT
-665 ARIPAVQPAARSLPV
+665 ARIPAVQ
-680 AVQGALP
+680 
-687 ASTQG
+687 G
-692 APPAKCA
+692 AP
-699 TVEITGWMALGLML
+699 VEMTGWMALGLML
-713 SSQAPE
+713 SSQATYDK

>member
-23 RIATPARIS
+23 RIATLARIS
-32 AHVGVRIMLC
+32 AHAGVRIML
-42 FALILLIAGC
+42 FAALTLLIAGC
-52 GRNSAGSSISGE
+52 GRNSAGSSISSE

-95 RERAMAAERG
+95 KERAMAAERG

-112 TGDAPMGTVYH
+112 TGDAPMGTIYH

-137 LLGYDAS
+137 LLGYDAT

-150 FDFGPHALLRSLAAA
+150 FDFGPRALLRSLAAA
-165 DSLAADSL
+165 DSLAADLL
-173 AVRLASSPQPFASAR
+173 AVRLASSLQPLASAR

-205 TSGRVVKYIII
+205 TSGRVAKYIII
-216 QRDSLRILVTATMG
+216 QKDSLLILVTATMG
-230 LDAIRSISDA
+230 LDAIRSISAA

-254 LLPQLPDCHFRIL
+254 LVPQLPDCHFRIL

-295 EDALLAAK
+295 EDALLAEK

-319 FTPLIVGKTVLGNS
+319 FTPLIVGKTVIGNS

-358 RLIPIPASTA
+358 RLIPIPAPAA
-368 CPASQPAAQLA
+368 CPAS
-379 SQPAAQLAAQ
+379 
-389 PVAQLAS
+389 
-396 QPALRPSEHLAQKSA
+396 HF
-411 QMRIASFVE
+411 ASFVE
-420 ERYREVAENLQRV
+420 ERYREVEENLQRV

-452 ALSTP
+452 DLSTP

-472 NAAAAPAPPVL
+472 TAAAAPAPPAL
-483 LQTAAAAPATPALAE
+483 LQNAAAAPVAPALAE

-540 LLPLGSNREGLAG
+540 LLSLGSNREGLAG

-603 RITEVFVNGVPVER
+603 RITEVFANGAPVER

-655 VTNPAAYTLT
+655 VTNPAAYILT

-680 AVQGALP
+680 AVQGAP
-687 ASTQG
+687 TAQG

-699 TVEITGWMALGLML
+699 PPAQGAPVEITGWMALGLML
-713 SSQAPE
+713 SSQAPYDK

>member
-1 MLRSLERHIKEL
+1 MLRSLKRHIKEF
-13 LVDCYVLLAA
+13 LVACYVLHAA
-23 RIATPARIS
+23 RIATLARIS
-32 AHVGVRIMLC
+32 AHAGVRIML
-42 FALILLIAGC
+42 FAALILLIVGC
-52 GRNSAGSSISGE
+52 GRNSAESSISSE

-112 TGDAPMGTVYH
+112 TGDAPMGTIYH

-137 LLGYDAS
+137 LLGYDAT

-165 DSLAADSL
+165 DSFAAADSLAADSL
-173 AVRLASSPQPFASAR
+173 TVRLASSLQPLASAR

-205 TSGRVVKYIII
+205 TSGRVAKYIII
-216 QRDSLRILVTATMG
+216 QKDSLRILVTATMG
-230 LDAIRSISDA
+230 IDAIRSISAA

-295 EDALLAAK
+295 EDALLAAE

-312 GHDHAPL
+312 GHDHAPR
-319 FTPLIVGKTVLGNS
+319 FTPLTVANTLLGNS

-339 LGRVELAKDSS
+339 LGRVELAKDSA

-368 CPASQPAAQLA
+368 CPASHFAAHPAAQR
-379 SQPAAQLAAQ
+379 
-389 PVAQLAS
+389 AS
-396 QPALRPSEHLAQKSA
+396 QPALRPSEHLAHKSA

-420 ERYREVAENLQRV
+420 ERYREVEENLQRV

-472 NAAAAPAPPVL
+472 NAV
-483 LQTAAAAPATPALAE
+483 T
-498 AGVGAPA
+498 APA

-540 LLPLGSNREGLAG
+540 LLSLGSNREGLTG

-603 RITEVFVNGVPVER
+603 RITEVFANGAPVER

-655 VTNPAAYTLT
+655 VYNPAAYTIT
-665 ARIPAVQPAARSLPV
+665 ARIPAVQ
-680 AVQGALP
+680 
-687 ASTQG
+687 G
-692 APPAKCA
+692 AP
-699 TVEITGWMALGLML
+699 VELTGWMALGLML
-713 SSQAPE
+713 SSQAPYDK

>member
-1 MLRSLERHIKEL
+1 MLRSLERHIKEF
-13 LVDCYVLLAA
+13 LVYCYILHAA
-23 RIATPARIS
+23 RIATLARTATLVRIATLARVFSLARI
-32 AHVGVRIMLC
+32 ATHVGMRIML
-42 FALILLIAGC
+42 FAALTLLIAGC
-52 GRNSAGSSISGE
+52 GRNSAESCISSE

-95 RERAMAAERG
+95 RERAMAQERG

-123 TLFTTNAADYRALS
+123 TLFTTNAADYRALT

-150 FDFGPHALLRSLAAA
+150 FDFGPHALLRSLTAA
-165 DSLAADSL
+165 DSLA
-173 AVRLASSPQPFASAR
+173 
-188 PALSLPLLCAN
+188 ALSLPLLCAN

-205 TSGRVVKYIII
+205 TSGRVAKYIII

-319 FTPLIVGKTVLGNS
+319 FTPLFVGNTVLGNS

-339 LGRVELAKDSS
+339 LGRVELAKDTA

-358 RLIPIPASTA
+358 RLIPIPAATSHLA
-368 CPASQPAAQLA
+368 SHFASQPAAQIASQPAAQLA
-379 SQPAAQLAAQ
+379 SQPAAQLA
-389 PVAQLAS
+389 S
-396 QPALRPSEHLAQKSA
+396 QPALRPSEHLAHKPA

-463 YSAAPALLQ
+463 YSAAP
-472 NAAAAPAPPVL
+472 VL
-483 LQTAAAAPATPALAE
+483 LQTAVAAPATPALAE

-530 GAITWRHLFE
+530 GAITWRRLFE
-540 LLPLGSNREGLAG
+540 LLSLGSNREGLAG

-603 RITEVFVNGVPVER
+603 RITEVFANGAPVER

-655 VTNPAAYTLT
+655 VSNPAAYTIT
-665 ARIPAVQPAARSLPV
+665 ARIPAVQ
-680 AVQGALP
+680 
-687 ASTQG
+687 G
-692 APPAKCA
+692 AP
-699 TVEITGWMALGLML
+699 VELTGWMALGLML
-713 SSQAPE
+713 SSQAPYDK

>member
-1 MLRSLERHIKEL
+1 MLRSLKRHIKEF
-13 LVDCYVLLAA
+13 LVACYVLHAA
-23 RIATPARIS
+23 RIATLARIS
-32 AHVGVRIMLC
+32 AHAGVRIML
-42 FALILLIAGC
+42 FAALILLIVGC
-52 GRNSAGSSISGE
+52 GRNSAESSISSE

-95 RERAMAAERG
+95 RERAMAQERG

-150 FDFGPHALLRSLAAA
+150 FDFGPRALLRSLAAA
-165 DSLAADSL
+165 DSLA
-173 AVRLASSPQPFASAR
+173 
-188 PALSLPLLCAN
+188 ALSLPLLCAN

-205 TSGRVVKYIII
+205 TSGRVAKYIII

-230 LDAIRSISDA
+230 IDAIRSISAA

-295 EDALLAAK
+295 EDALLAAE

-319 FTPLIVGKTVLGNS
+319 FSPLIVGNTVLGNS

-339 LGRVELAKDSS
+339 LGRVELAKDSA

-358 RLIPIPASTA
+358 RLIPIPAATSHL
-368 CPASQPAAQLA
+368 ASHFA

-389 PVAQLAS
+389 P
-396 QPALRPSEHLAQKSA
+396 ALRPSEHLAHKPA

-420 ERYREVAENLQRV
+420 ERYREVAENMQRV

-452 ALSTP
+452 VLSTP

-472 NAAAAPAPPVL
+472 TAAAAPAPPAL
-483 LQTAAAAPATPALAE
+483 LQNAAAAPVAPALAE

-540 LLPLGSNREGLAG
+540 LLSLGSNREGLAG

-603 RITEVFVNGVPVER
+603 RITEVFANGAPVER

-655 VTNPAAYTLT
+655 VTNPAAYILT

-680 AVQGALP
+680 AVQGAP
-687 ASTQG
+687 TAQG

-699 TVEITGWMALGLML
+699 PPAQGAPVEITGWMALGLML
-713 SSQAPE
+713 SSQAPYDK

>member
-1 MLRSLERHIKEL
+1 MLF
-13 LVDCYVLLAA
+13 AA
-23 RIATPARIS
+23 LT
-32 AHVGVRIMLC
+32 
-42 FALILLIAGC
+42 LLIAGC
-52 GRNSAGSSISGE
+52 GRNSAESSISSE

-95 RERAMAAERG
+95 KERAMAQERG

-112 TGDAPMGTVYH
+112 TGDAPMGTIYH

-137 LLGYDAS
+137 LLGYDAT

-165 DSLAADSL
+165 DSLAVADSLAAADSL
-173 AVRLASSPQPFASAR
+173 AVRLASSPQPLASAR
-188 PALSLPLLCAN
+188 PALSLPLLCTN

-205 TSGRVVKYIII
+205 TSGRVAKYIII
-216 QRDSLRILVTATMG
+216 QKDSLRILVTATMG
-230 LDAIRSISDA
+230 LDAIRSISTA

-339 LGRVELAKDSS
+339 LGRVELAKDFS
-350 GRTHLVDY
+350 GRTRLVDY

-368 CPASQPAAQLA
+368 CPAS
-379 SQPAAQLAAQ
+379 
-389 PVAQLAS
+389 
-396 QPALRPSEHLAQKSA
+396 HF
-411 QMRIASFVE
+411 ASFVE
-420 ERYREVAENLQRV
+420 ERYREVAENMQRV

-452 ALSTP
+452 VLSTP

-472 NAAAAPAPPVL
+472 TAAAAPAPPAL
-483 LQTAAAAPATPALAE
+483 LQNAAAAPVAPALAE

-540 LLPLGSNREGLAG
+540 LLSLGSNREGLAG

-603 RITEVFVNGVPVER
+603 RITEVFANGAPVER

-655 VTNPAAYTLT
+655 VTNPAAYILT

-680 AVQGALP
+680 AVQGAP
-687 ASTQG
+687 TAQG

-699 TVEITGWMALGLML
+699 PPAQGAPVEITGWMALGLML
-713 SSQAPE
+713 SSQAPYDK

>member
-1 MLRSLERHIKEL
+1 MLRSLKRHIKEF
-13 LVDCYVLLAA
+13 LVACYVLHAA
-23 RIATPARIS
+23 RIATLARTATLVRIATLARVFSLARI
-32 AHVGVRIMLC
+32 ATHAGVRIML
-42 FALILLIAGC
+42 FAALTLLIAGC
-52 GRNSAGSSISGE
+52 GRNSAESCISSE

-82 NLESYPQLAELVE
+82 NLESYPQLAELVD
-95 RERAMAAERG
+95 RERAMAEERG

-165 DSLAADSL
+165 DSLAA
-173 AVRLASSPQPFASAR
+173 
-188 PALSLPLLCAN
+188 LSLPLLCAN

-205 TSGRVVKYIII
+205 TSGRVAKYIII

-230 LDAIRSISDA
+230 LDAIRSISAA

-319 FTPLIVGKTVLGNS
+319 FTPLIVGNTVLGNS

-339 LGRVELAKDSS
+339 LGRVELAKDTA

-358 RLIPIPASTA
+358 RLIPIPAPTA
-368 CPASQPAAQLA
+368 CPAS
-379 SQPAAQLAAQ
+379 
-389 PVAQLAS
+389 
-396 QPALRPSEHLAQKSA
+396 HF
-411 QMRIASFVE
+411 ASFVE
-420 ERYREVAENLQRV
+420 ERYREVEENLQRV

-452 ALSTP
+452 DLSTP

-463 YSAAPALLQ
+463 YS
-472 NAAAAPAPPVL
+472 
-483 LQTAAAAPATPALAE
+483 
-498 AGVGAPA
+498 A

-540 LLPLGSNREGLAG
+540 LLSLGSNREGLAG

-603 RITEVFVNGVPVER
+603 RITEVFANGAPVER

-655 VTNPAAYTLT
+655 VTNPAAYILT

-680 AVQGALP
+680 AVQGA
-687 ASTQG
+687 STAQG
-692 APPAKCA
+692 APPAQGA
-699 TVEITGWMALGLML
+699 PVELTGWMALGLML
-713 SSQAPE
+713 SSQATYVK